1 MLEWADR
8 AGRFLEN
15 LMLAL
20 LLGGM
25 TLLACTQILLRDLG
39 MGSLL
44 WGDEAVRLMVLWIA
58 MVAGIAAAREDRHI
72 SIDVLSRFLPPR
84 TKAVAAALVDL
95 FTAAV
100 CMALAWYGSIM
111 VQFAIEDGDL
121 LLVDMPAWIFQAIV
135 PVAFG
140 LMAWR
145 YLIWVVRRL
154 RSLTGAAAGESS

>member
-1 MLEWADR
+1 MLDWADR

-25 TLLACTQILLRDLG
+25 TVLACTQIFLRDMGL
-39 MGSLL
+39 GSLL

-72 SIDVLSRFLPPR
+72 SIDVLSRFLPAR
-84 TKAVAAALVDL
+84 MQALAAAVVAL

-100 CMALAWYGSIM
+100 CFALAWYGNTM
-111 VQFAIEDGDL
+111 VQFAFEDGDK

-135 PVAFG
+135 PVAFF
-140 LMAWR
+140 LMGWR
-145 YLIWVVRRL
+145 YVIWFARRVRAVF
-154 RSLTGAAAGESS
+154 GAATA

>member
-1 MLEWADR
+1 MLDWADR

-15 LMLAL
+15 LMLGL

-25 TLLACTQILLRDLG
+25 TVLACTQILLRDLG

-58 MVAGIAAAREDRHI
+58 MVACIAAALEDRHI
-72 SIDVLSRFLPPR
+72 SIYVLSRFLPPR
-84 TKAVAAALVDL
+84 IKAFAAAVVDL
-95 FTAAV
+95 FTASV
-100 CMALAWYGSIM
+100 CLALAWFGWDM
-111 VQFAIEDGDL
+111 VQFAVEGGDL

-135 PVAFG
+135 PAAFL

-145 YLIWVVRRL
+145 YLIWVARRL
-154 RSLTGAAAGESS
+154 RDLLGGSE